1 MRVLYRP
8 AALDDLEQIYNV
20 TFEMWG
26 PAQAENYLAQLRSAA
41 ERLLVHPRSGRVYEM
56 EGQEYRSL
64 RSGRHLIFY
73 RIDADADAV
82 VVVRILHDRMDIRS
96 RLTGND

>member
-8 AALDDLEQIYNV
+8 AALNDLEQIYDF

-26 PAQAENYLAQLRSAA
+26 PAQAEHYLAQLRSAA
-41 ERLLVHPRSGRVYEM
+41 QRLLVHPRSGRVYEM
-56 EGQEYRSL
+56 EGQKYRSL

-73 RIDADADAV
+73 RIEADAI
-82 VVVRILHDRMDIRS
+82 VVVRILHDRMDIPS

>member
-8 AALDDLEQIYNV
+8 AALDDLEQIYDF

-56 EGQEYRSL
+56 EGPE
-64 RSGRHLIFY
+64 
-73 RIDADADAV
+73 V
-82 VVVRILHDRMDIRS
+82 P
-96 RLTGND
+96 LTSQRTSPDLLPD